1 MILLTQKERQ
11 LLKESASNIS
21 IHAFQRLTPS
31 QRRERWEILD
41 RAIHAVMIMHPEA
54 FKQRAISEMEIK
66 MRNKQSYSRY

>member
-31 QRRERWEILD
+31 ERRKYWETLD
-41 RAIHAVMIMHPEA
+41 RAILSIMQMHPEA
-54 FKQRAISEMEIK
+54 FNAAAIKEMEDK
-66 MRNKQSYSRY
+66 MKNKHSYARS